1 MDRLI
6 DHIIRREAVLRDFRP
21 HIQIGADGNPEIEL
35 GGGRTEVMGLCAAL
49 MAGVTAMYGAGDPAA
64 YLIGLMTAAAELLDR
79 MEG

>member
-1 MDRLI
+1 M
-6 DHIIRREAVLRDFRP
+6 
-21 HIQIGADGNPEIEL
+21 
-35 GGGRTEVMGLCAAL
+35 MGLCAAF